1 MAEQQAAVA
10 ISPDGVV
17 GSCWR
22 DGQKGLSTACGAC
35 IGALNAVEAEKGQH
49 LEFGLPDADYQM
61 QTIVQLAPS
70 KTHLTAVYEQP
81 QSVDS
86 WVPV

>member
-1 MAEQQAAVA
+1 MLAAQLQSNVARDAAQAMQRSMLTAQEYRLAEE
-10 ISPDGVV
+10 SG
-17 GSCWR
+17 
-22 DGQKGLSTACGAC
+22 
-35 IGALNAVEAEKGQH
+35 
-49 LEFGLPDADYQM
+49 YQM